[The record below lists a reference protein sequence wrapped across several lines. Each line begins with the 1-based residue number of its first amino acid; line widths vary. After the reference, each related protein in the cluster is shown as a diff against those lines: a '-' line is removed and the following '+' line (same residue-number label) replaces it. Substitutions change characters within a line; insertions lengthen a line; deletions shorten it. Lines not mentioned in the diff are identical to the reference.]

1 MKTKLTFNKKNLLSI
16 IKISLISSFML
27 NTLNNAYAIDKN
39 IISNT
44 STKKEKENLDKKLYK
59 AIENNNFKEVKLLI
73 AKGAD
78 INQIVSIETPAISN
92 KGTPII
98 FASILGNKDIV
109 ELLIENGADINSK
122 VINGPHTGYTPLMF
136 ASWFGHKKIVELLI
150 KNRADLNSKSLF
162 GAHMGY
168 TALMLSSASGQKD
181 IPSLLVESGAD
192 VNNSKE
198 FKNAQTPLMWASM
211 YGHKELVELLISNGA
226 DINAQAFQGR
236 SNGLTALMF
245 ASGSNKKEIV
255 EILISKGA
263 DINIKN
269 KDGKTASDF
278 ALENG
283 FKDISDLIK
292 NYKL

>member
-1 MKTKLTFNKKNLLSI
+1 MRNKLTFNKKNLLAI

-27 NTLNNAYAIDKN
+27 NASINSYAIDKK
-39 IISNT
+39 IISNPN
-44 STKKEKENLDKKLYK
+44 TKKVKENLDKKLYK
-59 AIENNNFKEVKLLI
+59 AIENNNFKEVKSLI
-73 AKGAD
+73 SKGVNV
-78 INQIVSIETPAISN
+78 NQIISIETPDISN

-122 VINGPHTGYTPLMF
+122 VTNGAHTGYTPLMF
-136 ASWFGHKKIVELLI
+136 ASWFGNKEIVELLI

-181 IPSLLVESGAD
+181 IPSLLIESGAD

-198 FKNAQTPLMWASM
+198 FQNSQTALMWASM
-211 YGHKELVELLISNGA
+211 YGHKELVELLISKGS
-226 DINAQAFQGR
+226 DINTQAFEGR

-245 ASGSNKKEIV
+245 ASGGNRKEIV
-255 EILISKGA
+255 ELLLSKGA

-283 FKDISDLIK
+283 FKEISDLIK
-292 NYKL
+292 NYNL